1 MLGGWALQQ
10 EIEHPGSM
18 LAADG
23 SVDLQGALFQLFEHL
38 PANQVLTVGAIVLIG
53 IFFVTSADSGA
64 LVMGMI
70 ATGGDAEP
78 RRWVRVFF
86 TLATAVL
93 AVALLLAG
101 GLSALQTAAIT
112 IALPF
117 SIVMLLICWATVIAF
132 RRERRVYDRAERA
145 QLVEYVGEHY
155 GLDVESG
162 NEEGVRMPR
171 WLASRRRARAEA
183 RE

>member
-1 MLGGWALQQ
+1 MR
-10 EIEHPGSM
+10 
-18 LAADG
+18 
-23 SVDLQGALFQLFEHL
+23 
-38 PANQVLTVGAIVLIG
+38 ANP
-53 IFFVTSADSGA
+53 DSGA

-117 SIVMLLICWATVIAF
+117 SIVMLLICWSTIVAF
-132 RRERRVYDRAERA
+132 RRERAAYDRAQRAKFVDEIGER
-145 QLVEYVGEHY
+145 Y
-155 GLDVESG
+155 GLEVEG
-162 NEEGVRMPR
+162 PNERGIRLPWM
-171 WLASRRRARAEA
+171 RRR
-183 RE
+183 

>member
-1 MLGGWALQQ
+1 MLGGGALQQ

-18 LAADG
+18 PAADG

-38 PANQVLTVGAIVLIG
+38 PANQVLIG

>member
-1 MLGGWALQQ
+1 
-10 EIEHPGSM
+10 
-18 LAADG
+18 
-23 SVDLQGALFQLFEHL
+23 
-38 PANQVLTVGAIVLIG
+38 
-53 IFFVTSADSGA
+53 
-64 LVMGMI
+64 MGMI

-93 AVALLLAG
+93 AIALLLAG
-101 GLSALQTAAIT
+101 GLAALQTAAIT